1 MRSYSHLLYRVEDSV
16 VNNKAIQT
24 YSAWWPECQH
34 VTGPWR
40 PGTGT
45 GGSAGQRPHIVMV
58 KQKLNKELEKSLN
71 IAAVLCQTQSKQSY
85 YLLKIKCSFWHKMIK
100 NTPSVNLLT
109 LSEVIWL

>member
-45 GGSAGQRPHIVMV
+45 GGSAGQRPHVVMV
-58 KQKLNKELEKSLN
+58 KLKLNKELEKSLN
-71 IAAVLCQTQSKQSY
+71 IAAVLCQTQSKQSH
-85 YLLKIKCSFWHKMIK
+85 YLLKIQMQ
-100 NTPSVNLLT
+100 LL
-109 LSEVIWL
+109 V